1 MFRALCANQTDCP
14 AHPFALLLL
23 PLLYNRP
30 AGTLCVCRLT
40 CRLEWGGSRLRP
52 EATGFGTVF
61 FAKELLADE
70 GDSLVGKRCLVSGS
84 G

>member
-1 MFRALCANQTDCP
+1 MPISALCCSVTDYFSCS
-14 AHPFALLLL
+14 ARNCFA
-23 PLLYNRP
+23 R
-30 AGTLCVCRLT
+30 
-40 CRLEWGGSRLRP
+40 RLEWGGSRLRP

-70 GDSLVGKRCLVSGS
+70 ADSLVGKRCLVSGS

>member
-1 MFRALCANQTDCP
+1 MP
-14 AHPFALLLL
+14 L
-23 PLLYNRP
+23 PSQLGCTHIWISP
-30 AGTLCVCRLT
+30 P

-52 EATGFGTVF
+52 EATGFGAVF
-61 FAKELLADE
+61 FAKELLEDG